1 MSYYQTI
8 YNRLRKGGLTE
19 AAALAMLGN
28 WQQESGCEPNRI
40 ENDYDSFRHASK
52 LYTEQVESGVI
63 SRQTFGSDQRGYGL
77 AQWTYVNNTKTEGRK
92 FNLYDFWK
100 KSGRALD
107 NVVMQVEFC
116 LWELTYTNY
125 SSIMYE
131 LRTGT
136 DLYHLTDVI
145 CKKYEQ
151 PTVNNVDVRH
161 RYAQMIQGQIDLN
174 NWQNPDEDEL
184 DEPAE
189 PQYEPSEKFWIP
201 SRQICY
207 GMSGADVSVLKAILN
222 ALDIY
227 QYANG
232 EEVDYFG
239 NSLRE
244 TVFKYQ
250 RDNGLAADGIVGRN
264 TWNKLGVNY
273 GGR

>member
-8 YNRLRKGGLTE
+8 YNRLRKGGFTE
-19 AAALAMLGN
+19 AAALAMEGN
-28 WQQESGCEPNRI
+28 WLQESGCEPNRI

-77 AQWTYVNNTKTEGRK
+77 AQWTYVNNAKTEGRK

-107 NVVMQVEFC
+107 DVIMQVEFC

-136 DLYHLTDVI
+136 DLYHLTDLI
-145 CKKYEQ
+145 CRRYEQ
-151 PTVNNVDVRH
+151 PAVNNVDVRY

-174 NWQNPDEDEL
+174 NWQNPDEEDE
-184 DEPAE
+184 EVPAE
-189 PQYEPSEKFWIP
+189 NPKELYWPPK
-201 SRQICY
+201 RQICQ
-207 GMSGADVSVLKAILN
+207 GMSGGDVSVLKAILN
-222 ALDIY
+222 ALDLY
-227 QYANG
+227 SYDQG
-232 EEVDYFG
+232 EDVDIFG
-239 NSLRE
+239 QSLRDA
-244 TVFKYQ
+244 VIAYQ
-250 RDNGLAADGIVGRN
+250 KQAFPNQPSEWDGIVGN
-264 TWNKLGVNY
+264 KTWGKLLERG
-273 GGR
+273 